1 VANSR
6 GANGLAFDG
15 HGNLVACEGDGRAI
29 ARYAPDGT
37 RMVLA
42 STYRG
47 RQFNSPN
54 DLWIDATNGIYFTD
68 PRYGAV
74 GDVYLGY
81 YVYYLAPGAREP
93 VCLITNMVMPNGI
106 IGTPDG
112 TRLYVADWGAQTTYV
127 YDIVAPGVLA
137 NQRMFAPQRSD
148 GLDLDDEGNVYL
160 TGGTRGYLYYVTV
173 YDATGRQIDRLGV
186 PENPTNLAFSRD
198 GKTMFITAGRS
209 LYAVRLAT
217 VQEQRERISRFRPF
231 EPPNKPVG
239 VGRGIV
245 PGRVAWAHD
254 PQAARWQCGD
264 SNSWCRDDS
273 TDPRRVAAM
282 LSAGLRALTGQPS
295 DAKAWQVLF
304 AYNNYAQRRGRRGY
318 APGEK
323 VAVKLNCVQ
332 SFRAY
337 ATPEGYVSI
346 APQLVRALLHQLVYT
361 AGVAQADITLFDSLA
376 LIDDHVFG
384 YCTSAFPKVHFA
396 DYVGQYGR
404 ARAVPASNAVLRFAC
419 APGSSVYLPRC
430 VADAAYLINL
440 AAMKTHQIAGFTACA
455 KNHFGSF
462 CEVPAFLHKDI
473 DAFVQPRGTANPLVE
488 LIGHKD
494 LGGKTM
500 LYLLD
505 GLYGGEG
512 WEGWMQPWRIPPFLD
527 HWPASL
533 LLSQDPVAIDSVA
546 FDLLGTEF
554 AIPVDAD
561 NYLHEAALAQRPPSG
576 TVYDPEGDG
585 RGLRSLGV
593 HEHWNNARSK
603 KYSRNLGR
611 PTGIELLYVAADG
624 AVTNCPPAR
633 AP

>member
-1 VANSR
+1 MVLCLAAAGAHARVFHVGQRPVLVTNGFTFTEGPVVDARGYVYFTDIPNQCIHRWSPRRGLETVVANSR

-42 STYRG
+42 GTYRG

-198 GKTMFITAGRS
+198 GKTMFI
-209 LYAVRLAT
+209 
-217 VQEQRERISRFRPF
+217 
-231 EPPNKPVG
+231 
-239 VGRGIV
+239 
-245 PGRVAWAHD
+245 
-254 PQAARWQCGD
+254 
-264 SNSWCRDDS
+264 
-273 TDPRRVAAM
+273 
-282 LSAGLRALTGQPS
+282 
-295 DAKAWQVLF
+295 
-304 AYNNYAQRRGRRGY
+304 
-318 APGEK
+318 
-323 VAVKLNCVQ
+323 

-419 APGSSVYLPRC
+419 APGSSMYLPRC